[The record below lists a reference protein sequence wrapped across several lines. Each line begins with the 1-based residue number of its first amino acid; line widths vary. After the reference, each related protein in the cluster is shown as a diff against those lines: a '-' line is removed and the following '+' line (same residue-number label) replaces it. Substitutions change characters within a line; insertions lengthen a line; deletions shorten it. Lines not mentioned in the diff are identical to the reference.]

1 MLGFDFFPLCME
13 YKSEGE
19 KPFPDENFLSGC
31 HSFPITAGKWNHV
44 IWEIPVGMH
53 SFGDTD
59 IPYMPMTNQATYFEV
74 WVHPASRMLWTLA
87 DLF

>member
-1 MLGFDFFPLCME
+1 MYGEGYDFPNMNAPFNSFDVA
-13 YKSEGE
+13 GE
-19 KPFPDENFLSGC
+19 L
-31 HSFPITAGKWNHV
+31 
-44 IWEIPVGMH
+44 PVGMH
-53 SFGDTD
+53 SFEDTD